1 METYTTRSGKVLAL
15 VLCSCGQVAQEC
27 EPSKWEA
34 LQAQKPECLECESDA
49 DERRSMAWMGD
60 DE

>member
-15 VLCSCGQVAQEC
+15 VLCSCGQVVYECDPCDWKVKQERDELC
-27 EPSKWEA
+27 D
-34 LQAQKPECLECESDA
+34 ECQSDA
-49 DERRSMAWMGD
+49 DERRSMAWMRE